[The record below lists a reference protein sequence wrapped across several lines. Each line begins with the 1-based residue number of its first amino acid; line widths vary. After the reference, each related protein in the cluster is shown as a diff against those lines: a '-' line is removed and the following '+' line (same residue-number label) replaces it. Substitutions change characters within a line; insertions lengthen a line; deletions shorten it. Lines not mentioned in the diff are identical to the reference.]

1 MTPSARHL
9 EALLDQAEQAAATFD
24 AASMAPIIEALRR
37 AADTLPQQKLT
48 AAELQHARARLTRY
62 RDLCA
67 FYHNTLHR
75 ALLAAS
81 QNGTPGYAPPGHDHP
96 PNSRPLIERYG

>member
-1 MTPSARHL
+1 MTPSARQL
-9 EALLDQAEQAAATFD
+9 EALLERAEQTAATFD
-24 AASMAPIIEALRR
+24 AAAMAPVIEALRQ
-37 AADTLPQQKLT
+37 AADTLPQQKMT
-48 AAELQHARARLTRY
+48 PTELEHARARLMRY

-81 QNGTPGYAPPGHDHP
+81 QNGTPGYAPPGQDHP
-96 PNSRPLIERYG
+96 PSSRPLIERYG

>member
-24 AASMAPIIEALRR
+24 AAAMAPIVAALKQ
-37 AADTLPQQKLT
+37 AADTLPGQDMSAT
-48 AAELQHARARLTRY
+48 ELQQARHRLMRY

-81 QNGTPGYAPPGHDHP
+81 QDGTPGYAPPGHDHP
-96 PNSRPLIERYG
+96 PSSRPLIERYG